1 MKLFLCEKP
10 SQGRD
15 IARVLGATKKGDGCL
30 TGAGI
35 IVTWAFGHLMEMA
48 QPEYYDVK
56 YKKWTLTDLPVI
68 PPKWQLRV
76 KPEGK
81 KQFTTIRRL
90 LKNASEVVIATDAD
104 REGEMIAREIL
115 EECQFRGPV
124 LRLWLSA
131 LDDASIRKGLNTIR
145 PGEST
150 EPLYQSGLGRARA
163 DWLTGMN
170 LTRLFTLKGRRL
182 GEKGVYSVGRVQTP
196 TLRLIVDRDR
206 EISHFIPRDYWTL
219 KVKLTAA
226 DGNSSTQF
234 QADWLAP
241 ESFCD
246 EAGRC
251 IRDGAAQ
258 QAVSE
263 IRQVAKA
270 RVDNTETKRV
280 KTPAPLP
287 FDLGTL
293 QQSCSEKWGMGAQQV
308 LDIAQSLYE
317 THKVTTYPRT
327 DSGYLPLS
335 QLADAPQVL
344 KAVLMSQP
352 AFSTVLVACD
362 TGQKSRAWNDS
373 KMTAHHGI
381 IPTAKPAE
389 YGKMSAD
396 ERRVYELIC
405 CHYIA
410 QFLAIHET
418 DNTVINLSCDNHRL
432 VARGQV
438 VVVPGWKQ
446 VFGNADQPDT
456 EACTLPRMA
465 EGALCQVNDTL
476 VTLRKTR
483 PPEHYTEGTLIAAM
497 KNSAKFV
504 SDEKLKQRL
513 RESAGLGTEATR
525 GGIIETLLARGYIRK
540 QKRHLVATD
549 SARTLMAMLP
559 EIVKDPGMTA
569 LWEQALDEIA
579 AGKLPLAVFLQKQ
592 SMWISALVS
601 QTAERGR

>member
-30 TGAGI
+30 TGSGI

-81 KQFTTIRRL
+81 KQFTLIRKL

-115 EECQFRGPV
+115 EECQFRGP
-124 LRLWLSA
+124 LSRLWLSA
-131 LDDASIRKGLNTIR
+131 LDDASIRKGLSAIR

-150 EPLYQSGLGRARA
+150 ESLYQAGLGRARA

-170 LTRLFTLKGRRL
+170 LTRLFTLKGRRP
-182 GEKGVYSVGRVQTP
+182 GDKGVYSVGRVQTP

-206 EISHFIPRDYWTL
+206 EITHFVSRDYWTL
-219 KVKLTAA
+219 RVKLMAGGG
-226 DGNSSTQF
+226 GNTLF
-234 QADWLAP
+234 HADWLAP
-241 ESFCD
+241 EALCD
-246 EAGRC
+246 EEGRC
-251 IRDGAAQ
+251 VRDGAAQ
-258 QAVSE
+258 QAARE
-263 IRQVAKA
+263 IRQAAKA

-335 QLADAPQVL
+335 QLVDAPQVL

-352 AFSTVLVACD
+352 AFSTVLVACN

-373 KMTAHHGI
+373 KITAHHGI
-381 IPTAKPAE
+381 IPTAKPVE
-389 YGKMSAD
+389 SGKMSAD

-405 CHYIA
+405 RHYIA
-410 QFLAIHET
+410 QFLAIHEA
-418 DNTVINLSCDNHRL
+418 DSTVINLSCGNHHL

-438 VVVPGWKQ
+438 VVVPGWKAAF
-446 VFGNADQPDT
+446 VDAERLDS
-456 EACTLPRMA
+456 EISTLPSLA
-465 EGALCQVNDTL
+465 EGALCQVSDTL
-476 VTLRKTR
+476 VTLRKTQ

-497 KNSAKFV
+497 KNAAKFV
-504 SDEKLKQRL
+504 TDEKLKQRL
-513 RESAGLGTEATR
+513 KESAGLGTEATR
-525 GGIIETLLARGYIRK
+525 AGIIETLLARGYIRK

-549 SARTLMAMLP
+549 SARLLMAMLP
-559 EIVKDPGMTA
+559 EMVKDPGMTA

-579 AGKLPLAVFLQKQ
+579 AGRLPLAVFLQKQ

-601 QTAERGR
+601 QTTAGVG